1 MPPCGLTRA
10 CAFLLVVFAAA
21 IQDVRAA
28 KPQEH
33 PRPDYRALIVKA
45 YLPEYPY
52 ECRRAHITGTGVV
65 FIQIDTLTGK
75 VVSCRMDPGT
85 GNVELDAA
93 ALAAFRDWRFKPGT
107 VAKARIP
114 VTFTMGGRVLSEYH
128 VKEKPM
134 DDALAA
140 FLGKGTVENGPIPAY
155 PRSVPWTT
163 KQGTGRYEL
172 HVGKDGRVSEVRVLK
187 RSGDDIFDRTTVETL
202 RQWRLR
208 RGPLILELPLSF
220 KLTPSH
226 YSVSIPKTR

>member
-33 PRPDYRALIVKA
+33 PQPDYRALIVKA

-52 ECRRAHITGTGVV
+52 EARRAHITGTGIV

-75 VVSCRMDPGT
+75 VVSCRMDPST
-85 GNVELDAA
+85 DNVELDAA
-93 ALAAFRDWRFKPGT
+93 ALAAFQNWRFKPGT

-134 DDALAA
+134 DEALAH
-140 FLGKGTVENGPIPAY
+140 FLGKGAVAKGSIPEY
-155 PRSVPWTT
+155 PHSPPWTN
-163 KQGTGRYEL
+163 KEGKGVYEL
-172 HVGKDGRVSEVRVLK
+172 HVQKDGKVAEVKILK
-187 RSGDDIFDRTTVETL
+187 RSGDDTFDRIVVDAL
-202 RQWRLR
+202 RKWRLR
-208 RGPLILELPLSF
+208 RGPLILELPLRF
-220 KLTPSH
+220 TLTPAR
-226 YSVSIPKTR
+226 YSVGIPKER